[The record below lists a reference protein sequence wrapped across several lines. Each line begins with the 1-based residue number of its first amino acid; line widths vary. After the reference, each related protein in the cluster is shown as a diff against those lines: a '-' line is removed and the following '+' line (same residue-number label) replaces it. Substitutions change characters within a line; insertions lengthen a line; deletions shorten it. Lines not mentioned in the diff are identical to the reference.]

1 MKASPAA
8 TGRLGLALAVLVVA
22 LAVSSCSLLPFM
34 RGKPVIRVSFT
45 ATADL
50 NSCGKSGSA
59 PLTLRVFQVTDAS
72 ALTGEGT
79 TLSQVWQKA
88 DAGLGAAFIGPDQK
102 RRLVVGQPAEEI
114 TLDRDPKARA
124 VVVVGNF
131 CKTQGSCW
139 FIVRPLKGGGGA
151 NFGVTASATCLQET
165 RR

>member
-1 MKASPAA
+1 MRTFTAA
-8 TGRLGLALAVLVVA
+8 GRLGLSLAALAVA

-34 RGKPVIRVSFT
+34 HGKPVIRVSLT

-72 ALTGEGT
+72 VLTGERT
-79 TLSQVWQKA
+79 TLSRLWRNEPEE
-88 DAGLGAAFIGPDQK
+88 LGPAFIGPALQQV
-102 RRLVVGQPAEEI
+102 LVVGQPAEI
-114 TLDRDPKARA
+114 RLDRDPKARA

-151 NFGVTASATCLQET
+151 KLDVTAAATCLRET
-165 RR
+165 KR